1 MISRE
6 LLKAEIDK
14 VKDEHLELLY
24 GIIKLLEDDAQAA
37 GAGVPPD
44 WHDFV
49 TSTYGC
55 LSDSPISRGDRGQYE
70 SRETIE

>member
-14 VKDEHLELLY
+14 VKSEYLELLH
-24 GIIKLLEDDAQAA
+24 GIIKLLESDLSA
-37 GAGVPPD
+37 GEAGTAPD

-49 TSTYGC
+49 ANAYGC
-55 LSDSPISRGDRGQYE
+55 LADAPILRGEQGRYE
-70 SRETIE
+70 NREAIE